1 MRYQNRLL
9 MLALA
14 LSSVI
19 LPACHHLPVA
29 VPCPLPPSFPVELMQ
44 PAKNQFL
51 VAPDSSKTPPKTP
64 QQ

>member
-1 MRYQNRLL
+1 

-14 LSSVI
+14 LLSVT

-29 VPCPLPPSFPVELMQ
+29 VSCPLPPSFPVELMQ

-51 VAPDSSKTPPKTP
+51 VVPDSSKTLPKTP
-64 QQ
+64 PQ